1 MINKNTKIKVM
12 TELERYEDKLEYDK
26 FQTLVN
32 TKEYVT
38 KAEYEFIINYDETE
52 KSNFSYIGNYS
63 KHGDYLNLNVYCEYE
78 HHEAITKQEIG

>member
-1 MINKNTKIKVM
+1 M

-38 KAEYEFIINYDETE
+38 KAEYEFIINYDKTE
-52 KSNFSYIGNYS
+52 KSNFS
-63 KHGDYLNLNVYCEYE
+63 
-78 HHEAITKQEIG
+78 

>member
-1 MINKNTKIKVM
+1 MINKNIKIKVM

-38 KAEYEFIINYDETE
+38 KAEYEFIINYDKTE
-52 KSNFSYIGNYS
+52 KSNFSYMGDYS
-63 KHGDYLNLNVYCEYE
+63 KHGDYLNFNVYCEYE